1 MKATWMEEKRTRWA
15 MGAALLMSPC
25 PHYLGITHGS
35 FGKGM
40 GEGAWRRWAV
50 TTALGRA
57 APGKAW
63 KSRAHLHGDTSEC

>member
-35 FGKGM
+35 FGMGM
-40 GEGAWRRWAV
+40 GGGHGEG
-50 TTALGRA
+50 GR
-57 APGKAW
+57 
-63 KSRAHLHGDTSEC
+63 